1 MKKPVPAHYSLGW
14 RHCNQPKPLLTKHE
28 HHALAI
34 SIIGTIAMFILIR
47 FA

>member
-1 MKKPVPAHYSLGW
+1 MTKLPVPAHYSLSW
-14 RHCNQPKPLLTKHE
+14 RQCNQPKPLLRN

-34 SIIGTIAMFILIR
+34 SIIGTIAMLLLAR